1 MAISKVC
8 PHCGKSFVIKR
19 ASRLYCSI
27 KCKNASA
34 YNRRCS
40 LKLVQLV
47 GGDVNATIVKDSQ

>member
-27 KCKNASA
+27 KCKNAAA
-34 YNRRCS
+34 YNRRCE
-40 LKLVQLV
+40 LKLGQLT
-47 GGDVNATIVKDSQ
+47 GGIESAIITQTAE